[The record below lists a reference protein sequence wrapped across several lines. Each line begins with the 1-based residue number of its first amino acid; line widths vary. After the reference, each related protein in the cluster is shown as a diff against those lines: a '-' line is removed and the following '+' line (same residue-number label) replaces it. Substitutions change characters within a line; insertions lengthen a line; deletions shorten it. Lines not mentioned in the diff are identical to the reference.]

1 MYQSHHTSRLSKLK
15 VATKVGAFLAYR
27 DIKGAN
33 KWTTSLIVFVMTL
46 TFLNLIVISGILVGL
61 IEGSVEANKK
71 KYTSDIIISPF
82 LDKEYIENSVDVE
95 KIAETVPGF
104 DAMTARYAIG
114 GKVESNY
121 KQTLLP
127 GQKIN
132 SVSGIVAGI
141 DPVAENRVTG
151 LGNYLKEGSYLTSD
165 DTDKILIG
173 SDLLYKYTP
182 IESPSFTTL
191 KDVEIGSRVRVSING
206 NQKEYY
212 IKGIVKGKVGDI
224 DQRIFMVDNELRKMS
239 GRSDFNVDEIAVK
252 LKSGSSVPLAKEAL
266 VKSGVGENGR
276 IQTAEE
282 AQPKFL
288 KDIQATFSIL
298 GNVIGSVG
306 LVVAS
311 ITIFIVIFVNAIT
324 RRRYI
329 GILKGI
335 GIDSSAILVSYMI
348 QSLFYALSGVIL
360 GTLVVFGL
368 LKPYFDANPINF
380 PFSDGILVATVSGT
394 AIRALVLFIAT
405 VIAGYIPARIVIRQ
419 NTLNAIL
426 GR

>member
-95 KIAETVPGF
+95 KIVETIPGF

-151 LGNYLKEGSYLTSD
+151 LSHYLKEGSYLTSD

-252 LKSGSSVPLAKEAL
+252 LTSGSSIPLAKEAL

-335 GIDSSAILVSYMI
+335 GIDSTAILVSYMI

-360 GTLVVFGL
+360 GTFVVFGL

-380 PFSDGILVATVSGT
+380 PFSDGILVATISGT